1 MMSGRRGNLV
11 KIVIVIIVIFLC
23 VDYYGPLINH
33 NKSSEGHLKEHTELT
48 VPDYLGAPY
57 IEINNN
63 VPFFDENDFSE
74 TVFESYSELDIFGRC
89 GPASACLGKELMP
102 TEPRGDIGEVRPTGW
117 EQEKYY
123 GIVDSDP
130 PYLYNR
136 CHLIA
141 YCLTAEN
148 ANEKNLITGTRYM
161 NVEGMLPF
169 EEQVARYIDKTD
181 NHVLYRVTPIFK
193 GNNLL
198 ASGVLME
205 ASSIEDRGK
214 GISFCVYCYNVQPG
228 IGIDYSDGYNY
239 IK

>member
-23 VDYYGPLINH
+23 IAYYGPLINH

-48 VPDYLGAPY
+48 VPEYSGAPY
-57 IEINNN
+57 FEINNN
-63 VPFFDENDFSE
+63 IPFFDESDYSE
-74 TVFESYSELDIFGRC
+74 TVFESYSELDILGRC
-89 GPASACLGKELMP
+89 GPAFACLGKELMP
-102 TEPRGDIGEVRPTGW
+102 TEPRGDIGVVRPTGW

-148 ANEKNLITGTRYM
+148 ANERNLITGTRYM

-169 EEQVARYIDKTD
+169 EERIARYISKTG
-181 NHVLYRVTPIFK
+181 NHVLYRVTPIFE

-205 ASSIEDRGK
+205 AYSVEDRGNGVK
-214 GISFCVYCYNVQPG
+214 FCVYCYNVQPG
-228 IGIDYSDGYNY
+228 IEIDYSDGYNY

>member
-1 MMSGRRGNLV
+1 MKNIINRILKAV
-11 KIVIVIIVIFLC
+11 IVVIVILLC
-23 VDYYGPLINH
+23 FSYFGSLHY
-33 NKSSEGHLKEHTELT
+33 KSSEKYCKEQTELM
-48 VPDYLGAPY
+48 VPDYSGVPY
-57 IEINNN
+57 TEVNNN
-63 VPFFDENDFSE
+63 VPFFESSE
-74 TVFESYSELDIFGRC
+74 YSNVSFESYSELDILGRC
-89 GPASACLGKELMP
+89 GPAFACLGKELMP
-102 TEPRGDIGEVRPTGW
+102 TESRGDIGEVRPTGW

-141 YCLTAEN
+141 YCLTSEN
-148 ANEKNLITGTRYM
+148 ANEKNLITGTRYL

-169 EEQVARYIDKTD
+169 EEQIARYIDKTG
-181 NHVLYRVTPIFK
+181 NHVMYRVTPIFE

-205 ASSIEDRGK
+205 ACSVEDRGN
-214 GISFCVYCYNVQPG
+214 GIEFCIYCYNVQPG
-228 IGIDYSDGYNY
+228 IEIDYSDGYNY